1 MKYCKLKFLV
11 VFCLLVFM
19 GRMSLAQ
26 PTFQVWSPDY
36 EYAGDYY
43 IDPEGDDADQ
53 DSWFVRSDETGSFE
67 LWAIGAYHPETTL
80 EQVKLLVSVPDGETG
95 TITITGLVGSN
106 PDYPTLDPELEATY
120 TEPTFFPVTLLNN
133 HYPLKGDVADFIVYN
148 IDPFADVGDPISD
161 YNADSGDADGEITL
175 TNSTGQINEYLVT
188 VTGYS
193 WVHFDMYGLTDKGWE
208 MNPASHDTTWLPAP
222 GAVLLGS
229 VGVCF
234 VGWLRRRRVF

>member
-19 GRMSLAQ
+19 GRLSTAQ

-43 IDPEGDDADQ
+43 IDPENGDADQ
-53 DSWFVRSDETGSFE
+53 DTWFVKSDETGSFE
-67 LWAIGAYHPETTL
+67 LWAIGAYHPEVTL

-95 TITITGLVGSN
+95 TITIAPLYGTA
-106 PDYPTLDPELEATY
+106 DPSLEGTY
-120 TEPTFFPVTLLNN
+120 TDTSFLPVTTFNN
-133 HYPLKGDVADFIVYN
+133 HYPLKADVADFIVYD
-148 IDPFADVGDPISD
+148 IDPFTNAGDPISE
-161 YNADSGDADGEITL
+161 YDAENGGVITP
-175 TNSTGQINEYLVT
+175 TSSTGQINEYLVT
-188 VTGYS
+188 ITGYS
-193 WVHFDMYGLTDKGWE
+193 WVHFDLYGLTDKGWE

-229 VGVCF
+229 IGVCF